1 MSATAGKHHWNELC
15 SISLRLCL
23 TCCGDTTTAVC
34 DRSKGAGRSPR
45 VTTGAV
51 FADAAIQRS
60 TFLVL
65 QDERQRALMR
75 NRDVVRDWGRA
86 TVDVGA
92 STLGRRKEGLRP
104 NVELLQQRGQR
115 LMGQVYLPKPTL
127 NLALLM
133 QALGRCL
140 CHVSPT

>member
-1 MSATAGKHHWNELC
+1 MC

-23 TCCGDTTTAVC
+23 TSCDGTTTAVC

-92 STLGRRKEGLRP
+92 LATLGRRKEGLRP

-115 LMGQVYLPKPTL
+115 LMGQVHLPKPTL
-127 NLALLM
+127 NLVLLM

-140 CHVSPT
+140 SGVCLSYGST

>member
-1 MSATAGKHHWNELC
+1 MS
-15 SISLRLCL
+15 CL
-23 TCCGDTTTAVC
+23 TACHDSTAAVC

-65 QDERQRALMR
+65 QDERQRALMH

-92 STLGRRKEGLRP
+92 ATLGRRKEGLRP

-115 LMGQVYLPKPTL
+115 LMGQVHLPKPTL

-140 CHVSPT
+140 SGVCLSYLNSCHDIVS

>member
-1 MSATAGKHHWNELC
+1 MS
-15 SISLRLCL
+15 CL
-23 TCCGDTTTAVC
+23 TACHDSTAAVC

-65 QDERQRALMR
+65 QDERQRALMH

-92 STLGRRKEGLRP
+92 ATLGRRKEGLRP

-115 LMGQVYLPKPTL
+115 LMGQVRLPKPTL
-127 NLALLM
+127 NLVLPMPVVLTALRSLSPDIDRPV
-133 QALGRCL
+133 LTHS
-140 CHVSPT
+140 CHAAG

>member
-1 MSATAGKHHWNELC
+1 MC

-23 TCCGDTTTAVC
+23 TCCGDTTAAVC

-65 QDERQRALMR
+65 QDERQRALMH

-92 STLGRRKEGLRP
+92 ATLGRRKEGLRP

-115 LMGQVYLPKPTL
+115 LMGQVRSPRPTL
-127 NLALLM
+127 NLVLPMPVVLTVAP
-133 QALGRCL
+133 
-140 CHVSPT
+140 VSLSPACT